1 MGLLKSLTNKIRSS
15 EERKLYEWLDD
26 TSQNHTA
33 IKSLLAEDTFDLSI
47 LKDYKQFD
55 TNNAWDKITSQIDLD
70 ETPVIKSNFSNVY
83 RIAAVG
89 AVLLASVFLM
99 RSFTN
104 NNPTSQMAMLSAT
117 EVINEV
123 TLPDG
128 SVVHIDKQSA
138 ISFDEDNFM
147 DTRKVELTGRAFFE
161 VAKVDGKNFTISADN
176 VNVEVL
182 GTRFEVNAKFGDKS
196 VTVEEGRV
204 RVYNDQTEVELTAN
218 EKALIK
224 GAQITETFSNSDNI
238 ISWKNGVLNFE
249 ETKMATVISDL
260 EDHFAIDFEI
270 DNESSNMDCP
280 FTDSYKDQDL
290 ESILENLSLAIGDV
304 TYKIERENGKV
315 YISDLCKE

>member
-1 MGLLKSLTNKIRSS
+1 MGLLKSIKSTLKSK
-15 EERKLYEWLDD
+15 EERKLHEWLDD
-26 TSQNHTA
+26 SNQNHTA
-33 IKSLLAEDTFDLSI
+33 IQSILAQDSIDLSF
-47 LKDYKQFD
+47 LKDYKQYD
-55 TNNAWDKITSQIDLD
+55 TNSAWNKITSQIDLD
-70 ETPVIKSNFSNVY
+70 DTPVISHKFSNLY
-83 RIAAVG
+83 KIAAVG
-89 AVLLASVFLM
+89 AVLLASVFV
-99 RSFTN
+99 FN
-104 NNPTSQMAMLSAT
+104 NFSGNNSGNQLAVISAVDT
-117 EVINEV
+117 MEEVK
-123 TLPDG
+123 LPDG
-128 SVVHIDKQSA
+128 SIVHIDKQSA
-138 ISFDEDNFM
+138 ISFDEEKFM

-182 GTRFEVNAKFGDKS
+182 GTRFEVNAKFEEKS

-204 RVYNDQTEVELTAN
+204 RVYNDETEVELTAN

-224 GAQITETFSNSDNI
+224 GAHITETFSNSNNI

-249 ETKMATVISDL
+249 EATMASVISDL